1 MIEEVYSLDLRE
13 NSPVFVIPWFNNCRV
28 LVDTGATLPIWL
40 KSVVPLKIK
49 GAVKMDEKVRLNGLG
64 GKVEADLYRVNFD
77 LGSIHFKN
85 LPVVHKELK
94 VADAYMILPATMFVG
109 MIYEIDNINGAFTLK
124 VEKSGYYR
132 HFKIKDSDGIPYIY
146 LSGVYETEDEYYK
159 ECQENEDGQGYENV
173 FNMGN

>member
-49 GAVKMDEKVRLNGLG
+49 GAVKMDEKVRLNGVG

-85 LPVVHKELK
+85 FQQAV
-94 VADAYMILPATMFVG
+94 
-109 MIYEIDNINGAFTLK
+109 
-124 VEKSGYYR
+124 R
-132 HFKIKDSDGIPYIY
+132 HSYIAV
-146 LSGVYETEDEYYK
+146 SK
-159 ECQENEDGQGYENV
+159 
-173 FNMGN
+173 

>member
-1 MIEEVYSLDLRE
+1 
-13 NSPVFVIPWFNNCRV
+13 
-28 LVDTGATLPIWL
+28 
-40 KSVVPLKIK
+40 
-49 GAVKMDEKVRLNGLG
+49 
-64 GKVEADLYRVNFD
+64 
-77 LGSIHFKN
+77 
-85 LPVVHKELK
+85 
-94 VADAYMILPATMFVG
+94 MILPATMFVG